1 MIGNYFKLSE
11 YDWKVKVFYD
21 VNKYDIDFCIK
32 ELNRLT
38 TKQGNHKACYK
49 TLYTNKKDRA
59 YIYTSYDKKESIVF
73 IGVPSSTGELIDT
86 IAHEANH
93 IKSHI
98 ATYYNID
105 EKGEEVSYLIG
116 NIVQQM
122 TEAFIRLIYY
132 KPLHI

>member
-1 MIGNYFKLSE
+1 MIGNYFTLPE
-11 YDWKVKVFYD
+11 YDWNVKVFYD
-21 VNKYDIDFCIK
+21 VKKYDINFCLK
-32 ELNRLT
+32 ELSRLT
-38 TKQGNHKACYK
+38 TKHKHHKECYK

-59 YIYTSYDKKESIVF
+59 YIYTSYDKLETVIF
-73 IGVPSSTGELIDT
+73 IGVPSSTGELVDT

-93 IKSHI
+93 LKSHI

-122 TEAFIRLIYY
+122 TETFIQLIYY
-132 KPLHI
+132 KPLDI